1 MGFSTLIA
9 QGIDVGDTGIA
20 TTATNA
26 GYSTDAGS
34 LTGLIGSII
43 QVALGFV
50 GFVVFAYI
58 LYSGFLWM
66 TAGGNEENVTKAR
79 TMLRN
84 AIIGFIIVAAAYSI
98 AYFVTSNIGAITAG

>member
-1 MGFSTLIA
+1 MNTLLA

-20 TTATNA
+20 TTAANA
-26 GYSTDAGS
+26 GYSTEAGS
-34 LTGLIGSII
+34 ITGLIGSII

-50 GFVVFAYI
+50 GFIVFAYI
-58 LYSGFLWM
+58 LYAGFLWM
-66 TAGGNEENVTKAR
+66 TAGGNEENVTKAQ

-98 AYFVTSNIGAITAG
+98 AYFVNSNIGAITAG